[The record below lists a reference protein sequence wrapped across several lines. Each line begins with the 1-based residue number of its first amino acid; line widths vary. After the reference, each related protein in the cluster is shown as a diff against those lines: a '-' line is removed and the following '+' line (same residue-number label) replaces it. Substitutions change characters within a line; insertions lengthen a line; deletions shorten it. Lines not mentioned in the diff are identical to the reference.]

1 MKLLKW
7 IRDIVLILVLVN
19 GLSGCGTTGSSIRPS
34 NKEINQIQS
43 VSVLDFPER
52 TEIIVEGKQPLNF
65 TGFSLTDPIRYV
77 VDIPDTLAGKYIDRI
92 PVNQGSVTSIVPIE
106 TTVPNASVRLEIG
119 LMNSVEPQVRK
130 EGPKLFVEVPKGAAS
145 AGEAPPAFGKTDA
158 GSGTKPE
165 VSGGEGKVERNVIDS
180 IKVSESDQTIDVRLE
195 GDFSAP
201 NVFKL
206 KGNRLVVDIPGATQA
221 IRPAVQ
227 KINLPPVKTIRIGQ
241 HPAPKK
247 VRIVLDMTRSVTFS
261 SGMEDHAFVI
271 HLNKPGVKS
280 VAAQTPAAPS
290 SEKESVTPLPSDA
303 AGTAAAKE
311 TPGAAETVQMPE
323 AAAAEKEA
331 ATQVAPA
338 VKRKRP
344 SNVLFVETASA
355 RKKYVGERIYLNFQ
369 DADIAN
375 VLRIIADVSGY
386 NFVIGDEVKGK
397 VNLKLKN
404 VPWDQALDLVLRMNN
419 LGKLQEGNIIRIA
432 SLANITKQQDDELKA
447 KDSTDKTAD
456 LVTQIVHVNYA
467 TAATLMDPLKK
478 AMSSRGDLTA
488 DTRTNSLIIK
498 DIEKNTKQVAD
509 LIRTLDTATPQVQIE
524 SRIIQTSPT
533 YERSLG
539 VQWSPAIWN
548 TDPASGNLV
557 AALGGITNNPFP
569 FTSST
574 LYGPAVNLPAANP
587 IGAATFAFGR
597 LTATGGT
604 QLDLRIS
611 AGEARELVK
620 IISTPKIS
628 VLDNQEATIQQGESI
643 PYATTSASG
652 TQTTF
657 VDANLILSVKPHV
670 TSDGSVIMQI
680 KTSKNSPGSTR
691 SGASGPSILKKEAST
706 NILVKDGETAVI
718 GGIYEN
724 TKSDSTSGVP
734 VLSQIPVIGWLFKNN
749 EVTDN
754 TSELMVFLT
763 PRIQR

>member
-7 IRDIVLILVLVN
+7 IRDVVLILVLVN

-34 NKEINQIQS
+34 NKEINQIQN

-52 TEIIVEGKQPLNF
+52 TEIIVEGNQPLNF

-77 VDIPDTLAGKYIDRI
+77 VDIPDTLAGKYNDRI

-130 EGPKLFVEVPKGAAS
+130 EGLKLFIEVPKGVTS
-145 AGEAPPAFGKTDA
+145 AGDAPPVPAFGKTDA

-165 VSGGEGKVERNVIDS
+165 VSGGERKVERNVIDS
-180 IKVSESDQTIDVRLE
+180 IRVSESDQTIDVRLE
-195 GDFSAP
+195 GEFSTP

-247 VRIVLDMTRSVTFS
+247 VRIVLDMTRSVTYS

-280 VAAQTPAAPS
+280 IAAQTPVTPS
-290 SEKESVTPLPSDA
+290 SEKESMTAPPSD
-303 AGTAAAKE
+303 TAEISATKE
-311 TPGAAETVQMPE
+311 TPGPPETAQMPE
-323 AAAAEKEA
+323 AAAAEKEP

-419 LGKLQEGNIIRIA
+419 LGKLQDGNIIRIA

-478 AMSSRGDLTA
+478 AMSNRGDLTA
-488 DTRTNSLIIK
+488 DMRTNSLIIK

-539 VQWSPAIWN
+539 VQWSPAVWN
-548 TDPASGNLV
+548 TDPTTGNQV

-569 FTSST
+569 LGG

-597 LTATGGT
+597 LTGTGGA

-724 TKSDSTSGVP
+724 TKSESTSGVP
-734 VLSQIPVIGWLFKNN
+734 VLSQIPIIGWLFKNN